1 MIQSLERAFRILR
14 LLDELEEPESGMGAQ
29 EIALRSGLK
38 FPTAHN
44 FIKSLVSLGY
54 AEQLPGTGKYRVSA
68 ALARLGSGGGRLKT
82 LERIAEPFAAAAAAE
97 LGETVVVVAERK
109 LKRVLLCAAE
119 STQALRVSLPH
130 KEDSLTWDKATTR
143 IIAGAMG
150 AEKLSALV
158 ALIGLP
164 GKAWDGIATEAA
176 LGGALDAVRRNRR
189 VVADDADAGISS
201 FAVPIEDAQGLVH
214 ASIGAYLP
222 RHRCS
227 PEKEHIIFR
236 VLEKK
241 ARDIEKALSSTNG

>member
-29 EIALRSGLK
+29 EIALRSELK

-54 AEQLPGTGKYRVSA
+54 VEQLSGTGKYRVSA

-82 LERIAEPFAAAAAAE
+82 LERVAGPFAAAAAAE

-130 KEDSLTWDKATTR
+130 KEESLAWDKATTR

-150 AEKLSALV
+150 AEKLSRLV

-164 GKAWDGIATEAA
+164 GKAWDGIAAEAA
-176 LGGALDAVRRNRR
+176 LEKALDAVRRNRR
-189 VVADDADAGISS
+189 VVADDADAGIAS
-201 FAVPIEDAQGLVH
+201 FAVPIEDAQGLVQ

-227 PEKEHIIFR
+227 PEKERTIFR
-236 VLEKK
+236 VLEKEVQN
-241 ARDIEKALSSTNG
+241 IEKALAASRG